1 MMERVNTGT
10 GATDMS
16 EIYRIIPTLI
26 EADSPGDSHLS

>member
-16 EIYRIIPTLI
+16 EIYRIIPTRQTN
-26 EADSPGDSHLS
+26 DP